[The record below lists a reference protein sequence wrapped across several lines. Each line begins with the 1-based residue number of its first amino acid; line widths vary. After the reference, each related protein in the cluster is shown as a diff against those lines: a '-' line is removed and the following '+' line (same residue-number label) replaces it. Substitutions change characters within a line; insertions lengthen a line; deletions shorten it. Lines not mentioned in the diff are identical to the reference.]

1 MAFKQANLSLKG
13 RSQLPR
19 GLRRKSMAA
28 RLLGL
33 RVRIAPGYGCFSLA
47 SVVILEKG
55 HHSSRGVQLS
65 VSVSLSVV
73 TCNTCNKVK
82 QKEAGIRKREKER

>member
-1 MAFKQANLSLKG
+1 MAFTQANLSLKG

-19 GLRRKSMAA
+19 GLRRRPVAA

-33 RVRIAPGYGCFSLA
+33 RVRIPPGYGCFSLA

-55 HHSSRGVQLS
+55 SP
-65 VSVSLSVV
+65 
-73 TCNTCNKVK
+73 TEC
-82 QKEAGIRKREKER
+82 ERVIVCGHMQQ